1 MNAHP
6 AVLTP
11 NGILEGRK
19 KRNIPQAKLGETEL
33 VRIAVGTKHGS
44 ITKDHE
50 TFRCRAWL
58 YYLKNQRKFA
68 PNFLHEMPP
77 ILGYC
82 ISDGFAGGAVMVWD
96 VSFTC
101 DICGKKKGEAN
112 HWWMVMLG
120 DVPCFDDGQPSQR
133 FTLLPWNIAESRN
146 PDMYHL
152 CGQGC
157 AMQAM
162 ERFMTHGSIES
173 ELAAHSR
180 R

>member
-1 MNAHP
+1 MPRLALLSQESKKIRPPTFYTKCHP
-6 AVLTP
+6 FWGTVSLTASP
-11 NGILEGRK
+11 
-19 KRNIPQAKLGETEL
+19 
-33 VRIAVGTKHGS
+33 
-44 ITKDHE
+44 
-50 TFRCRAWL
+50 
-58 YYLKNQRKFA
+58 
-68 PNFLHEMPP
+68 
-77 ILGYC
+77 
-82 ISDGFAGGAVMVWD
+82 GGGVMVWD